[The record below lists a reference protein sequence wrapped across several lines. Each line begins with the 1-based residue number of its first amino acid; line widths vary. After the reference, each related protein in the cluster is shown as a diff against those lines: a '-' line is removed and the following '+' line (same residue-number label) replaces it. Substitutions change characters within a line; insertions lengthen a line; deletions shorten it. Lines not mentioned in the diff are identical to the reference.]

1 MAFGKG
7 QVSTEG
13 GSIKR
18 FIGVASVFIIGVNPA
33 KEELEKL
40 YGRELESAPEY
51 VGEAEVGEEGNKR
64 KVPQVRLDFITKAD
78 PEKYKDGAGEPLDF
92 ISKVSLFIR
101 KEYRY
106 NKDQTKVQVIDK
118 YGNTAWVGVEDAK
131 NHVIPMYSNGPAN
144 IDKDY
149 RPAYYGEEDL
159 IKFLIAYLNIPS
171 PLKFVKDENK
181 YVWQDATKLPDS
193 EATLEHIEDYFK
205 GDFTEISTILGYQ
218 PNNKLK
224 VLFGIRTTD
233 DNKQYQ
239 TAYTRMFLKNNVTD
253 YSKLDA
259 DVKQTQEAG
268 AMNTSEFDC
277 TDLHEYVVEG
287 TNFAQPA
294 AGAMPFLPAGQGQT
308 PWGQQK

>member
-13 GSIKR
+13 ASIKR
-18 FIGVASVFIIGVNPA
+18 YVGVASVFILGVNPN

-40 YGRELESAPEY
+40 YGRELENAPEY
-51 VGEAEVGEEGNKR
+51 VGETEVGEGDEKH
-64 KVPQVRLDFITKAD
+64 KVAQVRLDFITKAD
-78 PEKYKDGAGEPLDF
+78 PEKYKDAEGNPLDF
-92 ISKVSLFIR
+92 ISRVSLFIR

-106 NKDQTKVQVIDK
+106 NKEKTKVQVIDK

-131 NHVIPMYSNGPAN
+131 NHVIPVYSNGPAN

-171 PLKFVKDENK
+171 PLKYVKDENK
-181 YVWQDATKLPDS
+181 FVWQDAAKLPDS

-205 GDFTEISTILGYQ
+205 GDFSELATILGYQ
-218 PNNKLK
+218 PNNKVK
-224 VLFGIRTTD
+224 VLFGVRTTD

-239 TAYTRMFLKNNVTD
+239 TVYTRMFLKNSVTD
-253 YSKLDA
+253 YSRLDA
-259 DVKQTQEAG
+259 DVKNTQEAG
-268 AMNTSEFDC
+268 AMTSSEFDC
-277 TDLHEYVVEG
+277 TELHEYIVEG
-287 TNFAQPA
+287 TNFAQQ
-294 AGAMPFLPAGQGQT
+294 GGGQMPFPPASQGST
-308 PWGQQK
+308 PWGQQQ